1 MAGSPVNA
9 QHRPGAA
16 VWHRPMAHADLDAVL
31 ALEAQAYPYPWT
43 RGNFIDSLAAGY
55 TAELRLDA
63 QDRLLG
69 YFLALPGF
77 EEMHLLNLT
86 VAPLLQR
93 AGHGQALM
101 QRLLAI
107 ARARA
112 DAALWLEVRPSN
124 VAALGLYQRL
134 GFAEVGRRGNY
145 YPAPGGQRE
154 DALVLRLGLRDGH
167 AGAPATVPPGAA

>member
-1 MAGSPVNA
+1 MNT
-9 QHRPGAA
+9 QQRPGPA
-16 VWHRPMAHADLDAVL
+16 VWHRAMAHADLDAVL
-31 ALEAQAYPYPWT
+31 ALEVQAYPYPWT

-69 YFLALPGF
+69 YFVALPGF

-86 VAPLLQR
+86 VAPLVQR
-93 AGHGQALM
+93 AGHGQALL

-134 GFAEVGRRGNY
+134 GFAEVGRRCNY
-145 YPAPGGQRE
+145 YPAPGQQRE
-154 DALVLRLGLRDGH
+154 DALVLRIGLGLGLDQGLGDAA
-167 AGAPATVPPGAA
+167 AGSAAP

>member
-1 MAGSPVNA
+1 MNA
-9 QHRPGAA
+9 QLRPGPA
-16 VWHRPMAHADLDAVL
+16 VWHRPMAHADINAVL
-31 ALEAQAYPYPWT
+31 ALEAQAYPYPWS

-55 TAELRLDA
+55 TTELRLDA

-69 YFLALPGF
+69 YFVALPGF

-86 VAPLLQR
+86 VAPLVQR

-112 DAALWLEVRPSN
+112 DAALWLEVRLSN
-124 VAALGLYQRL
+124 AAARSLYQRL
-134 GFAEVGRRGNY
+134 GFAEVSRRRFY
-145 YPAPGGQRE
+145 YPAAGQQRE
-154 DALVLRLGLRDGH
+154 DALVLRLGLRDGA
-167 AGAPATVPPGAA
+167 AGAHPMAPGGPE